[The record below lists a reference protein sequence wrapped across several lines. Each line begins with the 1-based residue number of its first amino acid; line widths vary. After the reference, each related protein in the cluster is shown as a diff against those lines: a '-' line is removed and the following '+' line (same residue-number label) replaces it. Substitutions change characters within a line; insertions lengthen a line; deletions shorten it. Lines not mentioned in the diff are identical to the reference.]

1 MTGRFVI
8 LMSILLGSVAV
19 HAQELPTT
27 MVDSGTIVSAP
38 GTVETVYNS
47 NLELRTARKMGIG
60 TELRSGGALG
70 FHAELNFEDEN
81 AARVAFA
88 IGDGY
93 SSFDL
98 GWKHSFEGAFV
109 TPYTTLGWSRM
120 YGSSGR
126 APKSYILNAVLS
138 DAEINGG
145 RFGAD
150 FISLAGGVQYNQLDG
165 ELQGSTLFGEIQL
178 LESTQR
184 AVLIPAVAVGV
195 SYFF

>member
-8 LMSILLGSVAV
+8 ALSFLLGSVAAS
-19 HAQELPTT
+19 AQDTQI
-27 MVDSGTIVSAP
+27 VDSSAMIAP
-38 GTVETVYNS
+38 AAETSSYNS
-47 NLELRTARKMGIG
+47 NLELRTARKMGVG

-81 AARVAFA
+81 AARAAFA
-88 IGDGY
+88 IGNGY

-120 YGSSGR
+120 YGSSGQR
-126 APKSYILNAVLS
+126 PHSYILDSVLS
-138 DAEINGG
+138 DAEMNDG

-150 FISLAGGVQYNQLDG
+150 FISMAGGVQYNQLDG
-165 ELQGSTLFGEIQL
+165 ELQGGTLFGEIQL